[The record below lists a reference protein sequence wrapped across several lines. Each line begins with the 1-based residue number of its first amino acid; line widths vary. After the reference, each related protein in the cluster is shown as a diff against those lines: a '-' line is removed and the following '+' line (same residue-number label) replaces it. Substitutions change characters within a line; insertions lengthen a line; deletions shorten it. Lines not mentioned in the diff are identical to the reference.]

1 MANNDRYSSVSG
13 FNTPFGFVYL
23 VNGDNMYAMS
33 KGDCR
38 HRIDMLFNG
47 GVIGKERKSKLIQD
61 LKAIRRG
68 T

>member
-38 HRIDMLFNG
+38 HRRDLLFTG
-47 GVIGKERKSKLIQD
+47 GVIDKERKSKLLQD
-61 LKAIRRG
+61 LNAIRGG